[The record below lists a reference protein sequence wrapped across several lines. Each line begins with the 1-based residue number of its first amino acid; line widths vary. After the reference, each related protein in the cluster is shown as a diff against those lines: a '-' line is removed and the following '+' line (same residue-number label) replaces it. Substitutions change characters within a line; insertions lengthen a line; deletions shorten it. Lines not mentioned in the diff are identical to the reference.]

1 MVSNLKMTLG
11 VAISAAVVIIGT
23 VWQLRGAL
31 VTQVELAS
39 AMLQLDAK
47 MGPLLTAVEKVGT
60 RVEDV
65 DRRLSRLEG
74 RMDSPRS
81 PAP

>member
-1 MVSNLKMTLG
+1 MLDNAKIKAG
-11 VAISAAVVIIGT
+11 VAFALIVSAVGFA
-23 VWQLRGAL
+23 WNLRGDI
-31 VTQVELAS
+31 VTQTQLAS

>member
-47 MGPLLTAVEKVGT
+47 LTPLLTAVEKVGS
-60 RVEDV
+60 RIEDV

-74 RMDSPRS
+74 RMDSARS
-81 PAP
+81 P

>member
-1 MVSNLKMTLG
+1 MLDNAKIKAG
-11 VAISAAVVIIGT
+11 VAFALIVSAVGFA
-23 VWQLRGAL
+23 WNLRGDI
-31 VTQVELAS
+31 VTQTQLAS

-81 PAP
+81 LAP